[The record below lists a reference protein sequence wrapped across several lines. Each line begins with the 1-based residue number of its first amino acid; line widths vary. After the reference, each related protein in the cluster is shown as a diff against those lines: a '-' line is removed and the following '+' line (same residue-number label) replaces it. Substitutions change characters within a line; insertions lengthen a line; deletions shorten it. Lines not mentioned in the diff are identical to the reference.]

1 MMKIFWQ
8 PFANEGKRQIANY
21 IRRQFGLNSKKIFME
36 KVDETARMLMSNPY
50 IGAIDSYYSDRT
62 FTYRSII
69 VNGLNKMVY
78 RIDGDTI
85 YIVDFWDTRR
95 EPQRQAS
102 KTE

>member
-1 MMKIFWQ
+1 MKVKWTER
-8 PFANEGKRQIANY
+8 ALGMRKNIADY
-21 IRRQFGLNSKKIFME
+21 IGRQFDAKRRTRFLQEVRNTTQLLRK
-36 KVDETARMLMSNPY
+36 TPY
-50 IGAIDSYYSDRT
+50 IGAIDPYYSDRT

-78 RIDGDTI
+78 RIDGDFI

>member
-1 MMKIFWQ
+1 MIVKWTERALGMRK
-8 PFANEGKRQIANY
+8 NIADY
-21 IRRQFGLNSKKIFME
+21 IGRQFDAKRRTRFLQEVRHTTQLLRK
-36 KVDETARMLMSNPY
+36 TPH
-50 IGAIDSYYSDRT
+50 IGAIDPYYSDRT

-78 RIDGDTI
+78 RIDGDII